1 MTRESLFYKILSG
14 IHIVFFT
21 SLLCMGTIIL
31 TGTLLMLPA
40 LGAVFV
46 IGKDAIY
53 KNLNI
58 NDSIIKTYFKYLKSA
73 LTLMKFFP
81 IHLIMLLNVAG
92 MLIAASSNNIVYT
105 VVCLAL
111 ISLLMVLMLYIA
123 GFFTFITS
131 NVSVVEVLI
140 SMLFKPQFLMPV
152 FIITVLCGFYFSF
165 AMLIV
170 LSVAG
175 TFFLFAIEV
184 IIFIQMLYYRKLTG
198 NLKEDEEFAY
208 LINRQNKK
216 G

>member
-1 MTRESLFYKILSG
+1 
-14 IHIVFFT
+14 
-21 SLLCMGTIIL
+21 MGTIIL
-31 TGTLLMLPA
+31 SGTLLMLPA

-53 KNLNI
+53 KDLNI

-105 VVCLAL
+105 VVCLTL
-111 ISLLMVLMLYIA
+111 ISFLVVLMFYIA

-131 NVSVVEVLI
+131 NVNIMEVLI

-170 LSVAG
+170 LSLAG